1 MSCAD
6 NRLYVAGALAVRRL
20 RVPALKNSPVTLI
33 LIAVNA
39 AAYLFVALQGGDL
52 MHPGG
57 RNLVAWGA
65 NFAPLTLGH
74 GEIWR
79 LFTSMFLHGS
89 VMHLA
94 INMYSL
100 YSVGSM
106 VEILCGRKKYLA
118 IYLVCG
124 LAGSVASVAFNTL
137 RAHPGISIGAS
148 GAIFAIYGFFL
159 VLMWLRK
166 DLIHPEARRQTLQ
179 SGAFFIAINLLLG
192 FMSSGIDNAAHIG
205 GLAGGIVAGILLA
218 RGIRPGLR

>member
-1 MSCAD
+1 M
-6 NRLYVAGALAVRRL
+6 L
-20 RVPALKNSPVTLI
+20 PLKNSPITLG
-33 LIAVNA
+33 LITVNVA
-39 AAYLFVALQGGDL
+39 IYGVMALQGAEF

-57 RNLVAWGA
+57 RTLVAWGA

-89 VMHLA
+89 LMHLA

-106 VEILCGRKKYLA
+106 VETLCGRKKYIA
-118 IYLVCG
+118 IYLLCG
-124 LAGSVASVAFNTL
+124 LTGSVASVTFNTM

-159 VLMWLRK
+159 MLMWLRQ
-166 DLIHPEARRQTLQ
+166 DLIHPSARRQILQ
-179 SGAFFIAINLLLG
+179 SGAFFIAINLFLG

-205 GLAGGIVAGILLA
+205 GLASGVAAGLVLA
-218 RGIRPGLR
+218 HGVRPAQH